1 MARMAYTTASPP
13 TMTVPF
19 SDSAHQNQHSLE
31 EQLKENGI
39 NSSKLNNIQK
49 SSTGPKYSQSLK
61 TALETAA
68 KRDSSDV
75 SESDSLEDYD
85 TLKPDPTS
93 IITGGKGGGGLD
105 PKTES
110 AVSPQTVYAELK
122 IPSQQSRQGAT
133 RRKSIPVTLSNLHMK
148 GKGLYTFKA
157 DDDDLRDLLKG
168 TVAHY
173 SQDNALGGLKKRSK
187 FSDRES
193 FPGIKYIEAMSPY
206 DIILACEGVVPDLFI
221 MSELV
226 FTKKFS
232 AFDRHNNIVADSP
245 FHGFFTLFWLA
256 FVVFVLQLAV
266 ANWRSHGNILG
277 TNEMV
282 EMMFHRDVIVL
293 GLSDG
298 VMCGVTG
305 FGLVLQNLI
314 QRGYIS
320 WNREGWIIQSAWE
333 VSYLALVISWTLYRE
348 WPWTHTVFFV
358 LHGIV
363 MIMKQHSYAFY
374 NGHLSEEYKIRAKLQ
389 RKLKQLDNIS
399 PVQIPSAK
407 TPAVASLS
415 TSYLD
420 ARPTSDD
427 IRHRVFE
434 RRHSIVESTTDQVA
448 DAIDSGEPLDVNQIQ
463 TFARILK
470 WEIDF
475 LGKELEGKCTTT
487 GNQYPNN
494 LSVTNHYEYI
504 VLPTLVYELE
514 YPRSDSIDWYNVAEK
529 TIATAGLLI
538 VMNLIS
544 QTYIYPIVVQT
555 IKMKEDG
562 MTLYER
568 LCYFPGIIS
577 DLAFPFLAEYIL
589 TWYVIWECILNLLA
603 ELTCYADRGFYEAW
617 WNSVSWDQF
626 ARDWNRPVHNF
637 LLRHVYHSSIS
648 SLQVN
653 KRIAT
658 LITFFMSACVHELVM
673 WCIFKKLRGYL
684 LVLQMCQIPLI
695 MMSQTKWMK
704 GKKALGNVLFWIGIF
719 TGPSL
724 LCSLYLVI

>member
-1 MARMAYTTASPP
+1 MVRIASTTAPPPMTMSFPSDPAHPTQNLLDKHSRENSVGNSKSIQTPKSP
-13 TMTVPF
+13 
-19 SDSAHQNQHSLE
+19 SR
-31 EQLKENGI
+31 
-39 NSSKLNNIQK
+39 
-49 SSTGPKYSQSLK
+49 PKYSQSLK
-61 TALETAA
+61 TALETVD
-68 KRDSSDV
+68 RNRRESSV

-93 IITGGKGGGGLD
+93 IITRGKGGILD
-105 PKTES
+105 TDIDLPEI
-110 AVSPQTVYAELK
+110 PQTVYAELK
-122 IPSQQSRQGAT
+122 VQPQQSWQGT
-133 RRKSIPVTLSNLHMK
+133 RRRKSIPVTLNKLQK
-148 GKGLYTFKA
+148 NGQGLYTFEA
-157 DDDDLRDLLKG
+157 DDNELRDLLKG

-173 SQDNALGGLKKRSK
+173 AQDIASGESKKRTK
-187 FSDRES
+187 FSD
-193 FPGIKYIEAMSPY
+193 
-206 DIILACEGVVPDLFI
+206 
-221 MSELV
+221 LV
-226 FTKKFS
+226 FTKKFT

-245 FHGFFTLFWLA
+245 FHGFFTLGWLA
-256 FVVFVLQLAV
+256 FVVFVLQLAF
-266 ANWRSHGNILG
+266 ANWRVHGNILG
-277 TNEMV
+277 TNEIM

-298 VMCGVTG
+298 VMCFSTG
-305 FGLVLQNLI
+305 FGLVLQKLI
-314 QRGYIS
+314 HRGYID

-333 VSYLALVISWTLYRE
+333 ILYLSIVISWTLFRE

-363 MIMKQHSYAFY
+363 MLMKQHSYAFY
-374 NGHLSEEYKIRAKLQ
+374 NGHLSEQYKTRSKLQ
-389 RKLKQLDNIS
+389 RKLKQLDDIS
-399 PVQIPSAK
+399 PIQTPSAT
-407 TPAVASLS
+407 TPAVSSLS

-420 ARPTSDD
+420 ARPTSED
-427 IRHRVFE
+427 IHQRIAD
-434 RRHSIVESTTDQVA
+434 RRRSIVESATDHVA
-448 DAIDSGEPLDVNQIQ
+448 AAIDSGEPLDVDQVQ

-475 LGKELEGKCTTT
+475 LSKELEGKCTKTK
-487 GNQYPNN
+487 NQYPNN
-494 LSVTNHYEYI
+494 LSLVNHYEYI

-514 YPRSDSIDWYNVAEK
+514 YPRSDDIDWYNVAEK
-529 TIATAGLLI
+529 SIATAGLLI

-544 QTYIYPIVVQT
+544 QTYIYPIVVKT
-555 IKMKEDG
+555 IKMKESNL
-562 MTLYER
+562 TSLER
-568 LCYFPGIIS
+568 LRHFPGIVS

-648 SLQVN
+648 SLRVD
-653 KRIAT
+653 KKTAT
-658 LITFFMSACVHELVM
+658 LITFFLSACVHELVM

-684 LVLQMCQIPLI
+684 LVLQMCQIPLTI
-695 MMSQTKWMK
+695 MSQTKWMK
-704 GKKALGNVLFWIGIF
+704 GKKTLGNVIFWIGIF

>member
-1 MARMAYTTASPP
+1 MSSLSKPAHP
-13 TMTVPF
+13 TQTPL
-19 SDSAHQNQHSLE
+19 DKHSR
-31 EQLKENGI
+31 ENGVG
-39 NSSKLNNIQK
+39 NSKPIQTPN
-49 SSTGPKYSQSLK
+49 SPSRPKYSQSLK
-61 TALETAA
+61 MALETVD
-68 KRDSSDV
+68 RNRRESSV

-93 IITGGKGGGGLD
+93 IITRGKGGILD
-105 PKTES
+105 TDIDMPEI
-110 AVSPQTVYAELK
+110 PQTVYAELK
-122 IPSQQSRQGAT
+122 VQSQQSRQGT
-133 RRKSIPVTLSNLHMK
+133 RRRKSIPVTLNKLQK
-148 GKGLYTFKA
+148 NGQGIYTFEA
-157 DDDDLRDLLKG
+157 DDNELRDLLKG

-173 SQDNALGGLKKRSK
+173 AQDVASGESKKRTK
-187 FSDRES
+187 FSD
-193 FPGIKYIEAMSPY
+193 
-206 DIILACEGVVPDLFI
+206 
-221 MSELV
+221 LV
-226 FTKKFS
+226 FTKKFT

-245 FHGFFTLFWLA
+245 FHGFFTLGWLA
-256 FVVFVLQLAV
+256 FVVFVLQLAF
-266 ANWRSHGNILG
+266 ANWRVHGNILG
-277 TNEMV
+277 TNEIM
-282 EMMFHRDVIVL
+282 EMMFHRDVIIL

-298 VMCGVTG
+298 VMCFSTG
-305 FGLVLQNLI
+305 FGLVLQKLI
-314 QRGYIS
+314 YRGNID

-333 VSYLALVISWTLYRE
+333 ILYLSSVVSWTLFRE

-363 MIMKQHSYAFY
+363 MLMKQHSYAFY
-374 NGHLSEEYKIRAKLQ
+374 NGHLSEQYKTRSKLQ
-389 RKLKQLDNIS
+389 RKLKQLDDIS
-399 PVQIPSAK
+399 PVQTPSAT
-407 TPAVASLS
+407 TPAASSLS

-427 IRHRVFE
+427 IYQRVSD
-434 RRHSIVESTTDQVA
+434 RRRSIVDSATDQVA
-448 DAIDSGEPLDVNQIQ
+448 AAIDSGEPLDVDQVQ

-487 GNQYPNN
+487 KNQYPNN
-494 LSVTNHYEYI
+494 LSLVNHYEYI

-514 YPRSDSIDWYNVAEK
+514 YPRSDDIDWYNVAEK
-529 TIATAGLLI
+529 SIATAGLLI

-544 QTYIYPIVVQT
+544 QTYIYPIVVKT
-555 IKMKEDG
+555 IEMKESNL
-562 MTLYER
+562 TSFER
-568 LCYFPGIIS
+568 LRHFPGIFS

-648 SLQVN
+648 SLRVD
-653 KRIAT
+653 KKTAT
-658 LITFFMSACVHELVM
+658 LITFFLSACVHELVM

-684 LVLQMCQIPLI
+684 LVLQMCQIPLTI
-695 MMSQTKWMK
+695 MSQTKWMK
-704 GKKALGNVLFWIGIF
+704 GKKTLGNVLFWIGIF

>member
-1 MARMAYTTASPP
+1 MVRMASTTAPP
-13 TMTVPF
+13 PMTMPSL
-19 SDSAHQNQHSLE
+19 SDPAHPTQNPLDKHSR
-31 EQLKENGI
+31 ENGVG
-39 NSSKLNNIQK
+39 NSKTIQTPK
-49 SSTGPKYSQSLK
+49 SPSRPEYSQSLK
-61 TALETAA
+61 TALETVD
-68 KRDSSDV
+68 RNRRESSEV

-93 IITGGKGGGGLD
+93 IITRGKSGILD
-105 PKTES
+105 TDIDMPEI
-110 AVSPQTVYAELK
+110 PQTVYAELK
-122 IPSQQSRQGAT
+122 VQSQKSWQGT
-133 RRKSIPVTLSNLHMK
+133 RRRKSIPVTLNKLQK
-148 GKGLYTFKA
+148 NGQGIYTFEA
-157 DDDDLRDLLKG
+157 DDNELRDLLKG

-173 SQDNALGGLKKRSK
+173 AQDIASGGSKKRTK
-187 FSDRES
+187 FSD
-193 FPGIKYIEAMSPY
+193 
-206 DIILACEGVVPDLFI
+206 
-221 MSELV
+221 LV
-226 FTKKFS
+226 FTKKFT

-245 FHGFFTLFWLA
+245 FHGFFTLGWLA
-256 FVVFVLQLAV
+256 FVVFVLQLAF
-266 ANWRSHGNILG
+266 ANWRVHGNILG
-277 TNEMV
+277 TNEIM

-298 VMCGVTG
+298 VMCFSTG
-305 FGLVLQNLI
+305 FGLVLQKLI
-314 QRGYIS
+314 HRGYID

-333 VSYLALVISWTLYRE
+333 ILYLSIVISWTLFRE

-363 MIMKQHSYAFY
+363 MLMKQHSYAFY
-374 NGHLSEEYKIRAKLQ
+374 NGHLSEQYKTHSKLQ
-389 RKLKQLDNIS
+389 RKLKQLDDIS
-399 PVQIPSAK
+399 PIQTPSAT
-407 TPAVASLS
+407 TPAASSLS

-427 IRHRVFE
+427 VYQRVSD
-434 RRHSIVESTTDQVA
+434 RRRSIVDSATDQVA
-448 DAIDSGEPLDVNQIQ
+448 AAIDSGEPLDVDQVQ

-487 GNQYPNN
+487 KNQYPNN
-494 LSVTNHYEYI
+494 LSLVNHYEYI

-514 YPRSDSIDWYNVAEK
+514 YPRSDDVDWYNVAEK
-529 TIATAGLLI
+529 SIATAGLLI

-544 QTYIYPIVVQT
+544 QTYIYPIVVKT
-555 IKMKEDG
+555 IKMKESNL
-562 MTLYER
+562 TSLER
-568 LCYFPGIIS
+568 LRHFPGIVS

-648 SLQVN
+648 SLRVD
-653 KRIAT
+653 KKTAT
-658 LITFFMSACVHELVM
+658 LITFFLSACVHELVM

-684 LVLQMCQIPLI
+684 LVLQMCQIPLTI
-695 MMSQTKWMK
+695 MSQTKWMK
-704 GKKALGNVLFWIGIF
+704 GKKTLGNVLFWIGIF

>member
-1 MARMAYTTASPP
+1 MVRMASTTAPP
-13 TMTVPF
+13 PMTMSSLSNP
-19 SDSAHQNQHSLE
+19 AHPTQTPLDKHSR
-31 EQLKENGI
+31 ENGVG
-39 NSSKLNNIQK
+39 NSKPRQTSK
-49 SSTGPKYSQSLK
+49 SPSRPKYSQSLK
-61 TALETAA
+61 KALETVD
-68 KRDSSDV
+68 RNRRESSV

-93 IITGGKGGGGLD
+93 MITRGKGGILD
-105 PKTES
+105 TDIDMPEI
-110 AVSPQTVYAELK
+110 PQTVYAELK
-122 IPSQQSRQGAT
+122 VQSQQSRQGT
-133 RRKSIPVTLSNLHMK
+133 RRRKSIPVTLNKLQK
-148 GKGLYTFKA
+148 NGQGIYTFEA
-157 DDDDLRDLLKG
+157 DDNELRDLLKG

-173 SQDNALGGLKKRSK
+173 AQDVASGESKKRTK
-187 FSDRES
+187 FSD
-193 FPGIKYIEAMSPY
+193 
-206 DIILACEGVVPDLFI
+206 
-221 MSELV
+221 LV
-226 FTKKFS
+226 FTKKFT

-245 FHGFFTLFWLA
+245 FHGFFTLGWLA
-256 FVVFVLQLAV
+256 FVVFVLQLAF
-266 ANWRSHGNILG
+266 ANWRVHGNILG
-277 TNEMV
+277 TNEIM
-282 EMMFHRDVIVL
+282 EMMFHRDVIIL

-298 VMCGVTG
+298 VMCFSTG
-305 FGLVLQNLI
+305 FGLVLQKLI
-314 QRGYIS
+314 YRGNID

-333 VSYLALVISWTLYRE
+333 ILYLSSVVSWTLFRE

-363 MIMKQHSYAFY
+363 MLMKQHSYAFY
-374 NGHLSEEYKIRAKLQ
+374 NGHLSEQYKTRSKLQ
-389 RKLKQLDNIS
+389 RKLKQLDDIS
-399 PVQIPSAK
+399 PVQTPSAT
-407 TPAVASLS
+407 TPAASSLS

-427 IRHRVFE
+427 IYQRVSD
-434 RRHSIVESTTDQVA
+434 RRRSIVDSATDQVA
-448 DAIDSGEPLDVNQIQ
+448 AAIDSGEPLDVDQVQ

-487 GNQYPNN
+487 KNQYPNN
-494 LSVTNHYEYI
+494 LSLVNHYEYI

-514 YPRSDSIDWYNVAEK
+514 YPRSDDIDWYNVAEK
-529 TIATAGLLI
+529 SIATAGLLI

-544 QTYIYPIVVQT
+544 QTYIYPIVVKT
-555 IKMKEDG
+555 IEMKESNL
-562 MTLYER
+562 TSFER
-568 LCYFPGIIS
+568 LRHFPGIFS

-648 SLQVN
+648 SLRVD
-653 KRIAT
+653 KKTAT
-658 LITFFMSACVHELVM
+658 LITFFLSACVHELVM

-684 LVLQMCQIPLI
+684 LVLQMCQIPLTI
-695 MMSQTKWMK
+695 MSQTKWMK
-704 GKKALGNVLFWIGIF
+704 GKKTLGNVLFWIGIF

>member
-1 MARMAYTTASPP
+1 MVRMASATAPP
-13 TMTVPF
+13 LMTMSFPSNPAHPTQTP
-19 SDSAHQNQHSLE
+19 SDENSW
-31 EQLKENGI
+31 ENGVR
-39 NSSKLNNIQK
+39 NSKPIQTPE
-49 SSTGPKYSQSLK
+49 SPNRPKYSQSLK
-61 TALETAA
+61 TALETVD
-68 KRDSSDV
+68 RNRRESSDL

-93 IITGGKGGGGLD
+93 IITRGKGEILD
-105 PKTES
+105 TDIAMPEI
-110 AVSPQTVYAELK
+110 PQTVYAELK
-122 IPSQQSRQGAT
+122 VQSQQSWQGT
-133 RRKSIPVTLSNLHMK
+133 RRRKSIPVTLNKLQK
-148 GKGLYTFKA
+148 NGQGIYTFEA
-157 DDDDLRDLLKG
+157 DDNELRDLLKG

-173 SQDNALGGLKKRSK
+173 AQDVASGESKKRTK
-187 FSDRES
+187 FSD
-193 FPGIKYIEAMSPY
+193 
-206 DIILACEGVVPDLFI
+206 
-221 MSELV
+221 LV
-226 FTKKFS
+226 FTKKFT

-245 FHGFFTLFWLA
+245 FHGFFTLGWLA
-256 FVVFVLQLAV
+256 FVVFVLQLAF
-266 ANWRSHGNILG
+266 ANWRVHGNILG
-277 TNEMV
+277 TNEIM

-298 VMCGVTG
+298 VMCFSTG
-305 FGLVLQNLI
+305 FGLGLQKLI
-314 QRGYIS
+314 HRGYID

-333 VSYLALVISWTLYRE
+333 ILYLSTVISWTLFRE

-363 MIMKQHSYAFY
+363 MLMKQHSYAFY
-374 NGHLSEEYKIRAKLQ
+374 NGHLSKQYKARSKLQ
-389 RKLKQLDNIS
+389 RKLKQLDDIS
-399 PVQIPSAK
+399 PIQTPSAT
-407 TPAVASLS
+407 TPAASSLS

-427 IRHRVFE
+427 IYQRVSD
-434 RRHSIVESTTDQVA
+434 RRRSIVDSATDQVA
-448 DAIDSGEPLDVNQIQ
+448 AAIDSGEPLDVDQVQ

-475 LGKELEGKCTTT
+475 LSKELEGKCTTT
-487 GNQYPNN
+487 KNQYPNN
-494 LSVTNHYEYI
+494 LSLVNHYEYI

-514 YPRSDSIDWYNVAEK
+514 YPRSEDIDWYNVAEK
-529 TIATAGLLI
+529 SIATAGLLI

-544 QTYIYPIVVQT
+544 QTYIYPIVVRT
-555 IKMKEDG
+555 IKMKESNL
-562 MTLYER
+562 TSLER
-568 LCYFPGIIS
+568 LRHFPGIVS

-648 SLQVN
+648 SLRVD
-653 KRIAT
+653 KKTAT
-658 LITFFMSACVHELVM
+658 VITFFLSACVHELVM

-684 LVLQMCQIPLI
+684 LVLQMCQIPLTF
-695 MMSQTKWMK
+695 MSQTKWMK
-704 GKKALGNVLFWIGIF
+704 GKKTLGNVIFWIGIF

>member
-1 MARMAYTTASPP
+1 MVRMASTTAAPP
-13 TMTVPF
+13 MTMSFP
-19 SDSAHQNQHSLE
+19 SDPAHATQNSLGE
-31 EQLKENGI
+31 RSRENGVG
-39 NSSKLNNIQK
+39 NYKSIQTPK
-49 SSTGPKYSQSLK
+49 SPSRPKYSQSLK
-61 TALETAA
+61 KALETVD
-68 KRDSSDV
+68 RNRRESSV

-93 IITGGKGGGGLD
+93 IVTRGKGGILD
-105 PKTES
+105 TDIDMPEI
-110 AVSPQTVYAELK
+110 PQTVYAELK
-122 IPSQQSRQGAT
+122 VQSQQPWQGT
-133 RRKSIPVTLSNLHMK
+133 RMRKSIPVTLNKLQK
-148 GKGLYTFKA
+148 NGQGIYTFEA
-157 DDDDLRDLLKG
+157 DDNELRDLLKG

-173 SQDNALGGLKKRSK
+173 AQDIASGESKKRTK
-187 FSDRES
+187 FSD
-193 FPGIKYIEAMSPY
+193 
-206 DIILACEGVVPDLFI
+206 
-221 MSELV
+221 LV
-226 FTKKFS
+226 FTKKFT

-245 FHGFFTLFWLA
+245 FHGFFTLGWLA
-256 FVVFVLQLAV
+256 FVVFVLQLAF
-266 ANWRSHGNILG
+266 ANWRVHGNILG
-277 TNEMV
+277 TNEIM

-298 VMCGVTG
+298 VMCFSTG
-305 FGLVLQNLI
+305 FGLVLQKLI
-314 QRGYIS
+314 HRGYID

-333 VSYLALVISWTLYRE
+333 ILYLSSVISWTLFRE

-363 MIMKQHSYAFY
+363 MLMKQHSYAFY
-374 NGHLSEEYKIRAKLQ
+374 NGHLSEQYKARSKLQ
-389 RKLKQLDNIS
+389 RKLKQLDDIS
-399 PVQIPSAK
+399 PIQTPSAT
-407 TPAVASLS
+407 TPAVSSLS

-427 IRHRVFE
+427 IYQRVSD
-434 RRHSIVESTTDQVA
+434 RRRSIVDSATDKVA
-448 DAIDSGEPLDVNQIQ
+448 AAIDSGEPLDVDQVQ

-487 GNQYPNN
+487 KNQYPNN
-494 LSVTNHYEYI
+494 LSLVNHYEYI

-514 YPRSDSIDWYNVAEK
+514 YPRSNNIDWYNVAEK
-529 TIATAGLLI
+529 SIATAGLLI

-544 QTYIYPIVVQT
+544 QTYIYPIVVKT
-555 IKMKEDG
+555 IKMKESN
-562 MTLYER
+562 LSSLER
-568 LCYFPGIIS
+568 LHHFPGIVS

-626 ARDWNRPVHNF
+626 ARDWNRTVHNF

-648 SLQVN
+648 SLRVD
-653 KRIAT
+653 KKTAT
-658 LITFFMSACVHELVM
+658 LITFFLSACVHELVM

-684 LVLQMCQIPLI
+684 LVLQMCQIPLTI
-695 MMSQTKWMK
+695 MSQTKWMK
-704 GKKALGNVLFWIGIF
+704 GKKTLGNVIFWIGIF